1 MHISERTY
9 EKAKIIYYFA
19 NLYLVHRDFVLAKQI
34 SKFETMDIQK
44 AEFMSEFINKL
55 FPNAESTASEFIQT
69 EDERTDNVIDTYVSL
84 KETLTLTRKMIGAS
98 EKNKIYKAVKQFYR
112 KKYFCLQM
120 DTYFCSVACAFYAYI
135 LEIISEEEFSLYS
148 HRIDLFTSRRIPID
162 KKEMVRISNKIL
174 EFYNKHKLA

>member
-1 MHISERTY
+1 M
-9 EKAKIIYYFA
+9 
-19 NLYLVHRDFVLAKQI
+19 
-34 SKFETMDIQK
+34 
-44 AEFMSEFINKL
+44 
-55 FPNAESTASEFIQT
+55 
-69 EDERTDNVIDTYVSL
+69 IDAYVSL
-84 KETLTLTRKMIGAS
+84 KETLDLTRKLIGAS

-120 DTYFCSVACAFYAYI
+120 DTYFCSVACAFYEYI

-162 KKEMVRISNKIL
+162 KKEIVRISNKIL